1 MRMKHKRFCC
11 LFLGV
16 LLLAGA
22 FHFTTEASSI
32 NELKEEQKKALED
45 ILHFTAGAKMQTAF
59 DDALFTRFVQNIIV
73 YSRTEIGFAMKCGP
87 VFRERI

>member
-1 MRMKHKRFCC
+1 
-11 LFLGV
+11 
-16 LLLAGA
+16 
-22 FHFTTEASSI
+22 
-32 NELKEEQKKALED
+32 
-45 ILHFTAGAKMQTAF
+45 MQTAF